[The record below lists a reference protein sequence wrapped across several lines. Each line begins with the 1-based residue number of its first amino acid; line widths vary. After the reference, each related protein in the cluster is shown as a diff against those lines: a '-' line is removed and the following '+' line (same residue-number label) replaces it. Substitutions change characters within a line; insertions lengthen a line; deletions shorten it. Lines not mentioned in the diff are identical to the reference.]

1 MKKET
6 AVTAVILCVLVALAG
21 IFYLRVDAG
30 DRTEPGET
38 SWETVESQKGE
49 TLKEAAQSED
59 ARTTGGQSSGWK
71 TEQTQGADS
80 SDFAVY
86 ICGAVKHP
94 GVYYFSPEA
103 RVCDAVNAA
112 GGFTKKADIQ
122 AVNQARVLADG
133 EQITIPKRI
142 SSSRKKGEH
151 SEETQTDSKGA
162 EKRINLNTAELSEL
176 MTIPGIGEA
185 KAQMI
190 IEYRTENGSFRSTED
205 IMKIS
210 GIKEGI
216 YNQIKDYIT
225 V

>member
-6 AVTAVILCVLVALAG
+6 GITALILCVFVVLAG
-21 IFYLRVDAG
+21 FFYLRAG
-30 DRTEPGET
+30 ERTEDAAWQSEPSET
-38 SWETVESQKGE
+38 EAQRE
-49 TLKEAAQSED
+49 TLPADGIVPENGQADELQSRQMDGAQ
-59 ARTTGGQSSGWK
+59 A
-71 TEQTQGADS
+71 
-80 SDFAVY
+80 SDCAVY

-103 RVCDAVNAA
+103 RVCDAVLAA

-133 EQITIPKRI
+133 EQITIPDRM
-142 SSSRKKGEH
+142 SSRRKGRG
-151 SEETQTDSKGA
+151 SPGGSTA
-162 EKRINLNTAELSEL
+162 ERKHDGERININTAERAEL

-190 IEYRTENGSFRSTED
+190 LDYRTENGSFRSTED

-216 YNQIKDYIT
+216 YNQIKDYII